1 MGEQERGMSGHTPD
15 RPSPTDLSELLDTS
29 TNAINDLYY
38 VGRRWM
44 DRARKAE
51 NLNADLLK
59 ALKEVGDWLSAQYH
73 QISDPP
79 DEIIGDIR
87 VAIVKAEPHKA
98 DDHG

>member
-59 ALKEVGDWLSAQYH
+59 ALKDARTALNAVKVVPLVQQIDEVIA
-73 QISDPP
+73 
-79 DEIIGDIR
+79 
-87 VAIVKAEPHKA
+87 KTEPHKT
-98 DDHG
+98 DNHG